1 MKKYLKFQS
10 VVTSKIDGVLQT
22 YKSNELF
29 IEVIQPKKRKTTVID
44 APYIP
49 CKPKSC
55 RPKPCSPKSNYTK
68 LLFLLWLLK

>member
-10 VVTSKIDGVLQT
+10 EVTSKIDGVLQT

-29 IEVIQPKKRKTTVID
+29 IEVIKPKKRKTTVID

-49 CKPKSC
+49 CKPKC
-55 RPKPCSPKSNYTK
+55 KPKPCKKKNECCK